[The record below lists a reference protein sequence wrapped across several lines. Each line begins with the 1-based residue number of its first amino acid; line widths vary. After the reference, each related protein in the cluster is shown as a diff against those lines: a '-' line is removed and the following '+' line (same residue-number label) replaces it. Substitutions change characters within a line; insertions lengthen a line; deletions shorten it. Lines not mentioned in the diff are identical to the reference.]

1 MWWCAQIKIQKNL
14 NPRYY
19 LYYDVPF
26 IALFFYCVFGPTETT
41 SFCVKTFPHAEN
53 KIDVR
58 QVSKHATKTK
68 PQPPSHKRKMKPTLL
83 LLSVIAI
90 ALISGAEAYGSFP
103 RRACKKAGEGF
114 SECSGHC
121 EATCGMPHPICTFQC
136 QSGCKCMGGYVR
148 DERTNKCIRREHCP
162 QVRRL
167 RVPSAQD
174 KKALKKKYEK
184 QGKIFYK
191 HHNADKKKYFKH
203 AKQAYKHYK
212 ADEMDDEEAGGFR
225 YKGGTWADGWD
236 EDEDEEYPEDLMPSE
251 YSPQD
256 YVRIPRTCKS
266 RETGPFGNGVCF
278 SYKSL
283 KSCRDKCESYHGKSI
298 LNPEE
303 WGYCREQCLNIIE
316 DIMDK
321 FWSSEYS
328 AKDYSVLF
336 EKFNPPRLEDIA

>member
-1 MWWCAQIKIQKNL
+1 
-14 NPRYY
+14 
-19 LYYDVPF
+19 
-26 IALFFYCVFGPTETT
+26 
-41 SFCVKTFPHAEN
+41 
-53 KIDVR
+53 
-58 QVSKHATKTK
+58 
-68 PQPPSHKRKMKPTLL
+68 
-83 LLSVIAI
+83 
-90 ALISGAEAYGSFP
+90 
-103 RRACKKAGEGF
+103 
-114 SECSGHC
+114 
-121 EATCGMPHPICTFQC
+121 
-136 QSGCKCMGGYVR
+136 
-148 DERTNKCIRREHCP
+148 
-162 QVRRL
+162 
-167 RVPSAQD
+167 
-174 KKALKKKYEK
+174 
-184 QGKIFYK
+184 
-191 HHNADKKKYFKH
+191 
-203 AKQAYKHYK
+203 
-212 ADEMDDEEAGGFR
+212 MDDEEAGGFR